1 MGGDATGLRRPAL
14 ADVLAALVPYK
25 PLESSREQWWRG
37 AKHIA
42 FEQREGL
49 LCVTPYGTGPWFPVV
64 PSDTREALELLHVR
78 GLAPEDD
85 ERRAFREVLQNQ
97 AKGALFE
104 TLNLDRPWP
113 ADIPDLVAYASLSVP
128 TILRAEELARET
140 VARLRP
146 WGCPQTERVV
156 WRVGKRTED
165 RNQRAWKGAE
175 RHLLCTGFV
184 DKRIGPVSMWPDGEC
199 KPAHAPWEMGLQLD
213 SITADAITLVVPPIG
228 GSS

>member
-104 TLNLDRPWP
+104 TLTHRTRC
-113 ADIPDLVAYASLSVP
+113 VALRNAAKQGISQRRSPPRTLPKAPRAGLP
-128 TILRAEELARET
+128 T
-140 VARLRP
+140 
-146 WGCPQTERVV
+146 VV
-156 WRVGKRTED
+156 
-165 RNQRAWKGAE
+165 
-175 RHLLCTGFV
+175 
-184 DKRIGPVSMWPDGEC
+184 
-199 KPAHAPWEMGLQLD
+199 
-213 SITADAITLVVPPIG
+213 
-228 GSS
+228 